1 MKEAEEA
8 MKPKVVIPAC
18 DQAKEQQ
25 WLLRVFVGSVQ
36 HFFGGWPSLFAGVS
50 DPRNPNLIIY
60 PLVSLLFTGVFL
72 FVCRLGSRRGVK
84 DQLRNNGPSQA
95 KFAACFGVE
104 SIPHG
109 DTLNYGYQRL
119 QVEEVQEVVCR
130 GVETLIRQKV
140 LYRFRL
146 LGVYFLVAI
155 DGTGV
160 LTFRKRHC
168 LHCLTKT
175 LHNGETIYYHPVLE
189 AKLVTS
195 NGFAF
200 SLMTEFIEN
209 ADLSADKQDCELKA
223 FYRLTKRLKKRF
235 PRLPICVLLDGL
247 YAGGPT
253 FQVCQDYGWKYFI
266 VLREGDLPNLHR
278 SFAVAIAQLPN
289 QHKQVTLQQVNAQQR
304 MEYIKQAYRWAED
317 LLYTD
322 SQDRT
327 HRLGLIECQEFR
339 IDTHACTQTLHYKW
353 ITNFTLTTQNVDR
366 LANQGAR
373 LRWKI
378 ENEGFNVQKN
388 SLLNLEHPYSQDPTA
403 RKVFY
408 LLLQLA
414 CMIFQLM
421 QKGSLLLQV
430 FPDGLRTAS
439 NLAFRLLEAWRNLS
453 LDPSNFLNLSAGQY
467 QIRFDTS

>member
-1 MKEAEEA
+1 
-8 MKPKVVIPAC
+8 
-18 DQAKEQQ
+18 
-25 WLLRVFVGSVQ
+25 LLA
-36 HFFGGWPSLFAGVS
+36 PSSIFWGKWTALFAGVN

-60 PLVSLLFTGVFL
+60 PLVSLLFTGAFL

-84 DQLRNNGPSQA
+84 DKLRGNGPSQA
-95 KFAACFGVE
+95 KFAAWFGIE
-104 SIPHG
+104 NIPHG
-109 DTLNYGYQRL
+109 DTLNYGYRRL
-119 QVEEVQEVVCR
+119 RVDEVQEVVCR
-130 GVETLIRQKV
+130 SVETLIRKKV
-140 LYRFRL
+140 LYRYRL

-168 LHCLTKT
+168 PHCLTKT

-209 ADLSADKQDCELKA
+209 TDLSADKQDCELKA
-223 FYRLTKRLKKRF
+223 FYRLATRLKKRF
-235 PRLPICVLLDGL
+235 PRLPLCLLLDGL

-253 FQVCQDYGWKYFI
+253 FQVCNNYDWKYLI
-266 VLREGDLPNLHR
+266 VLREDDLPNLHR

-289 QHKQVTLQQVNAQQR
+289 QRKQVELNEVNFQQR
-304 MEYIKQAYRWAED
+304 TEQVKQEYRWAED

-322 SQDRT
+322 SQDHT
-327 HRLGLIECQEFR
+327 HRLGLIECQESR
-339 IDTHACTQTLHYKW
+339 IDTQGQSQAIHYKW
-353 ITNFTLTTQNVDR
+353 VTNFSLTAHNVDR
-366 LANQGAR
+366 LANRGGR

-388 SLLNLEHPYSQDPTA
+388 SDLNLEHPYSQDPIA

-414 CMIFQLM
+414 CIIFQLM
-421 QKGSLLLQV
+421 RHGSLLLQA
-430 FPDGLRTAS
+430 FPDGLRTAK

-453 LDPSNFLNLSAGQY
+453 LSPEEMLALPNGSY

>member
-1 MKEAEEA
+1 MLAQSS
-8 MKPKVVIPAC
+8 I
-18 DQAKEQQ
+18 
-25 WLLRVFVGSVQ
+25 
-36 HFFGGWPSLFAGVS
+36 FGGKAAKTPWPALFAGVS

-60 PLVSLLFTGVFL
+60 PLVSLLFTGTFL

-84 DQLRNNGPSQA
+84 DKLRDNGPSQA
-95 KFAACFGVE
+95 KFAAWFGVE
-104 SIPHG
+104 NIPQG

-119 QVEEVQEVVCR
+119 KVDEVQEVVCR
-130 GVETLIRQKV
+130 SVETLIRKKV

-155 DGTGV
+155 DGTGI
-160 LTFRKRHC
+160 LTFRERHC
-168 LHCLTKT
+168 PHCLTKT

-209 ADLSADKQDCELKA
+209 SDVSASKQDCELKA
-223 FYRLTKRLKKRF
+223 FYRLAKRLKLRF
-235 PRLPICVLLDGL
+235 PRLPICLLLDGL

-253 FQVCQDYGWKYFI
+253 FQLCADYDWKYLI
-266 VLREGDLPNLHR
+266 VLGEDDLPNLQR
-278 SFAVAIAQLPN
+278 SFAVAIALLPN
-289 QHKQVTLQQVNAQQR
+289 QRKQVELHEVNTQHRTKYVQQV
-304 MEYIKQAYRWAED
+304 YHWAED

-322 SQDRT
+322 GQDRT
-327 HRLGLIECQEFR
+327 HRLGLIECQETR
-339 IDTHACTQTLHYKW
+339 TNTQGQNTAVHYKW
-353 ITNFTLTTQNVDR
+353 VTNFSLTAHNVDR
-366 LANQGAR
+366 LANQGGR

-388 SLLNLEHPYSQDPTA
+388 SELNLEHPYSEDPTA

-414 CMIFQLM
+414 CTIFQLM
-421 QKGSLLLQV
+421 QQGSLLLHP
-430 FPDGLRTAS
+430 FTDGLRTAK

-453 LDPSNFLNLSAGQY
+453 LSPEEMLALSNGSY

>member
-1 MKEAEEA
+1 M
-8 MKPKVVIPAC
+8 
-18 DQAKEQQ
+18 
-25 WLLRVFVGSVQ
+25 
-36 HFFGGWPSLFAGVS
+36 FAGVN

-60 PLVSLLFTGVFL
+60 PLVSLLFTGAFL

-84 DQLRNNGPSQA
+84 DKLRGNGPSQA
-95 KFAACFGVE
+95 KFAAWFGIE
-104 SIPHG
+104 NIPHG
-109 DTLNYGYQRL
+109 DTLNYGYRRL
-119 QVEEVQEVVCR
+119 RVDEVQEVVCR
-130 GVETLIRQKV
+130 SVETLIRKKV
-140 LYRFRL
+140 LYRYRL

-168 LHCLTKT
+168 PHCLTKT

-209 ADLSADKQDCELKA
+209 TDLSADKQDCELKA
-223 FYRLTKRLKKRF
+223 FYRLAKRLKQRF
-235 PRLPICVLLDGL
+235 PRLPICLLLDGL

-253 FQVCQDYGWKYFI
+253 FQVCHDYDWKYLI
-266 VLREGDLPNLHR
+266 VLREDDLPNLHR

-289 QHKQVTLQQVNAQQR
+289 QHKQVELREVNARQR
-304 MEYIKQAYRWAED
+304 PDQVKQAYRWAED

-322 SQDRT
+322 SQDHT
-327 HRLGLIECQEFR
+327 HRLGLIECQETR
-339 IDTHACTQTLHYKW
+339 TNTLGQNQAIHYKW
-353 ITNFTLTTQNVDR
+353 VTNFSLTAHNVDR
-366 LANQGAR
+366 LANQGGR

-388 SLLNLEHPYSQDPTA
+388 SDLNLEHPYTQDPTA

-414 CMIFQLM
+414 CIIFQLM
-421 QKGSLLLQV
+421 QQGSLLLQA
-430 FPDGLRTAS
+430 FPDGLRTAK

-453 LDPSNFLNLSAGQY
+453 LSPEELFALSNGSY

>member
-1 MKEAEEA
+1 MLA
-8 MKPKVVIPAC
+8 
-18 DQAKEQQ
+18 
-25 WLLRVFVGSVQ
+25 
-36 HFFGGWPSLFAGVS
+36 PSSIFWGKWATVFAGVS

-60 PLVSLLFTGVFL
+60 SLGSLLFTGTFL

-84 DQLRNNGPSQA
+84 DKLRSNGPSQA
-95 KFAACFGVE
+95 KFAAWFGVE
-104 SIPHG
+104 NIPHG

-119 QVEEVQEVVCR
+119 KVDEVQEVVCR
-130 GVETLIRQKV
+130 SVETLIRKKV
-140 LYRFRL
+140 LYRYRL

-160 LTFRKRHC
+160 LTFRERHC
-168 LHCLTKT
+168 PHCLTKK
-175 LHNGETIYYHPVLE
+175 LHNGETLYYHPVLE

-209 ADLSADKQDCELKA
+209 TDLSADKQDCELKA
-223 FYRLTKRLKKRF
+223 FYRLSARLKKRF
-235 PRLPICVLLDGL
+235 PHLPICLLLDGL

-253 FQVCQDYGWKYFI
+253 FRLCEDYDWKYFI

-289 QHKQVTLQQVNAQQR
+289 QRKQVELDEVNTQRRAEHIQQV
-304 MEYIKQAYRWAED
+304 YHWAED

-322 SQDRT
+322 SQDRSY
-327 HRLGLIECQEFR
+327 RLGLIECQEVR
-339 IDTHACTQTLHYKW
+339 TDTRGHTKAIHYKW
-353 ITNFTLTTQNVDR
+353 ITNFSLTAHNVDR
-366 LANQGAR
+366 LANQGGR

-388 SLLNLEHPYSQDPTA
+388 SELNLEHPYSQDPTA

-414 CMIFQLM
+414 CIIFQLM
-421 QKGSLLLQV
+421 QHGSLLAQA
-430 FPDGLRTAS
+430 FPDRLRTAK
-439 NLAFRLLEAWRNLS
+439 NLAFRLLEAWRNLTLS
-453 LDPSNFLNLSAGQY
+453 PEEMLALSNGSY

>member
-1 MKEAEEA
+1 MLAQSSIFWGKWAE
-8 MKPKVVIPAC
+8 
-18 DQAKEQQ
+18 
-25 WLLRVFVGSVQ
+25 
-36 HFFGGWPSLFAGVS
+36 LFAGVS

-60 PLVSLLFTGVFL
+60 PLVSLLFTGTFL

-84 DQLRNNGPSQA
+84 DKLRNNGPSQA
-95 KFAACFGVE
+95 KFAAWFGVQT
-104 SIPHG
+104 IPHG

-119 QVEEVQEVVCR
+119 EVDEVQEVVCR
-130 GVETLIRQKV
+130 SVETLIRKKV

-168 LHCLTKT
+168 PHCLTKT

-209 ADLSADKQDCELKA
+209 YDLSADKQDCELKA
-223 FYRLTKRLKKRF
+223 FYRLTKRIKARF
-235 PRLPICVLLDGL
+235 PHLPICLLLDGL

-253 FQVCQDYGWKYFI
+253 FQICTDYDWKYLI
-266 VLREGDLPNLHR
+266 VLREEDLPNLHR
-278 SFAVAIAQLPN
+278 SFAAVIPQLPDQRKN
-289 QHKQVTLQQVNAQQR
+289 VCLQAVNTGQR
-304 MEYIKQAYRWAED
+304 TEWVEQEYRWAED
-317 LLYTD
+317 LSYTD
-322 SQDRT
+322 SQ
-327 HRLGLIECQEFR
+327 HRVHHLALIECQETR
-339 IDTHACTQTLHYKW
+339 TDTRGQITNLHYKW
-353 ITNFTLTTQNVDR
+353 ITNFSLTSRNVDH
-366 LANQGAR
+366 LANQGGR

-388 SLLNLEHPYSQDPTA
+388 SDLNLEHPYSQDPTA

-414 CMIFQLM
+414 CTIFQLM
-421 QKGSLLLQV
+421 QHGSLLLQV
-430 FPDGLRTAS
+430 FPDGLRTAK

-453 LDPSNFLNLSAGQY
+453 LNTCDFLNLSAAHF
-467 QIRFDTS
+467 QIRFDSS